1 MTERQDDLHADENT
15 PADPAGAPV
24 TPPTPLDGTWGE
36 RFRAKHGIHHADAEP
51 ADELTSVVPPSA
63 LPTWARRDPGASG
76 VLPPPTGETP
86 ADTSGEATT
95 PQAPWP
101 SNYQQPPLYGLRPGP
116 AQPARG
122 DQPTQ
127 NLGQLFP
134 PPGPQAWDGQQDSG
148 LRPAAPQ
155 QHYPQQQ
162 WPPQGPPPQQY
173 PQEQY
178 PQEQYPPQQYP
189 QQQYPPQANQ
199 PPVPE
204 QQPATASQ
212 QSGGAQGSASKYN
225 YNDTIR
231 REEMVPERRVP
242 PKRGWRHGVYML
254 TRINLGQSSDERYE
268 AELEAKTR
276 SLLRGKY
283 RIGVVGKG
291 GVGKSSNA
299 TMVGSLFAE
308 YRQDDRVIAIDAD
321 TAFGKL
327 GPRIDPKASNSYWE
341 VAADKRLDS
350 FSDIRSRVGSN
361 ASGLFVLVGEKAT
374 ARRRVLGK
382 DIYTE
387 AVEQLD
393 RHFSLSIIDCG
404 STMDSDVT
412 KTVLNTLNAL
422 IVVTSPWFDGASA
435 AGDTLEWLANN
446 GYTGLLQRTVII
458 INDSDGHVSKKDVE
472 HLKEQFASHGQNVF
486 VMPYDEHVRPG
497 GVIDMREGVSKR
509 TRRKVLEVCAA
520 LAEHFAATTDAP
532 RQVRR

>member
-1 MTERQDDLHADENT
+1 MTERHDDLYDDENT

-24 TPPTPLDGTWGE
+24 TPPTPLDGSWGE
-36 RFRAKHGIHHADAEP
+36 RFRAKHGLHQADAEP

-63 LPTWARRDPGASG
+63 LPAWARRDPGAD
-76 VLPPPTGETP
+76 VAPPPAAGETP

-101 SNYQQPPLYGLRPGP
+101 ANYQQPPLYGLRPGP
-116 AQPARG
+116 PPPPRG

-134 PPGPQAWDGQQDSG
+134 PQGPPQWDAQQDSG
-148 LRPAAPQ
+148 SRPVPQQPTYPPQPPQGPPQHYAQEQFAPQQYAQEQFAPQ
-155 QHYPQQQ
+155 QHYAPH
-162 WPPQGPPPQQY
+162 G
-173 PQEQY
+173 
-178 PQEQYPPQQYP
+178 
-189 QQQYPPQANQ
+189 AQ
-199 PPVPE
+199 PPVPQ
-204 QQPATASQ
+204 QQPAAAPQ
-212 QSGGAQGSASKYN
+212 QSGGAQGSAAKYN
-225 YNDTIR
+225 YSDSIR

-242 PKRGWRHGVYML
+242 PKRGWRHAVYMV
-254 TRINLGQSSDERYE
+254 TRINLGQSADERYE
-268 AELEAKTR
+268 SELEAKTR

-283 RIGVVGKG
+283 RIGVLGKG
-291 GVGKSSNA
+291 GVGKSTNA
-299 TMVGSLFAE
+299 AMVGSLLAE

-374 ARRRVLGK
+374 ARRRVLDSK
-382 DIYTE
+382 IYNE

-404 STMDSDVT
+404 STMDSEVT
-412 KTVLNTLNAL
+412 RNVLRTLDAL

-458 INDSDGHVSKKDVE
+458 INDSDGHVSKKDLE
-472 HLKEQFASHGQNVF
+472 HLKDQFARHGQKVF
-486 VMPYDEHVRPG
+486 VMPFDEHVRPG
-497 GVIDMREGVSKR
+497 GVIDMRDGVSKR
-509 TRRKVLEVCAA
+509 TRRRVLEVCAA